1 MTISHT
7 ALTSDHPHPLL
18 KYNRIMPSDVLSII
32 AEDRLHSG
40 IAGTDQM
47 VAILNPKQSDIDEL
61 KSLIG
66 ITQHN
71 VTGLWYYHPNK
82 PWTKNLTLE
91 TAVDTINKFH
101 CFVGFSSEALVYATS
116 DIRNKHN
123 CNFGDMVVCN
133 SQGNLEYD
141 WILQTLKLYGN
152 VPSDCGSSLLTNI
165 KYYELVKPNMLSYLF
180 MKVEPKSN
188 DQSSNP
194 TVFMYQEHDDLRFS
208 CFQAD
213 LEYSRE
219 FWKGLAMDGYRQSHT
234 NQVTIMPRNMQA
246 SLRRVYDMRMDYY
259 EMQNEKRRLKTAAF
273 EQEAILIEELYA
285 MKETA

>member
-101 CFVGFSSEALVYATS
+101 CFVGFSSEALVYATG
-116 DIRNKHN
+116 DITNKHI

-141 WILQTLKLYGN
+141 WILQTLKLY
-152 VPSDCGSSLLTNI
+152 GSSLLTNI

-234 NQVTIMPRNMQA
+234 NQVTIMPQNMQK

-259 EMQNEKRRLKTAAF
+259 EVQNNKRRLKQKAF
-273 EQEAILIEELYA
+273 EIEARMIEELYA

>member
-1 MTISHT
+1 
-7 ALTSDHPHPLL
+7 
-18 KYNRIMPSDVLSII
+18 MPSDVLSVI
-32 AEDRLHSG
+32 AEDRLYSG

-47 VAILNPKQSDIDEL
+47 VAILNPKPSDIDEL
-61 KSLIG
+61 KQLIG

-116 DIRNKHN
+116 DITNKHI

-141 WILQTLKLYGN
+141 WILQTLKVYGN
-152 VPSDCGSSLLTNI
+152 VPSDGSLSTNI
-165 KYYELVKPNMLSYLF
+165 KYYELDKPNMPSYLF

-234 NQVTIMPRNMQA
+234 NQVTIMPRNMQK
-246 SLRRVYDMRMDYY
+246 SLRRVHDMRMDYY
-259 EMQNEKRRLKTAAF
+259 EVQNEKRRLKKESF
-273 EQEAILIEELYA
+273 EKEARMVEELYA
-285 MKETA
+285 TRETV